1 MNAYHRSALL
11 TIAVFLPLVAA
22 ASGAQSRVSYRET
35 AVADGGV
42 ISGVVRFDGPRPTA
56 EQLTATTKEPVC
68 HRDPIFS
75 EKLVVSDTNTIKWAV
90 VSIKGITEG
99 KPFPDDDGKGHA
111 GPMLDQAGCVYRP
124 HVVVV
129 PRGKPLR
136 ILNSDG
142 VLHNVHTWPRKNRP
156 KNIAMPGM
164 IKETKLRF
172 RRPERVR
179 TTCDIHTW
187 MEAWIIVS
195 AHPYYAVTDEKGEFK
210 LTDVPPGTYT
220 LELWHETLGT
230 VGKTVTVRS
239 KAETRVEFTLS
250 ASR

>member
-1 MNAYHRSALL
+1 MNAYRRSALL

-22 ASGAQSRVSYRET
+22 ASGPQSRARYREN

-56 EQLTATTKEPVC
+56 EQLTVATKEQVC

-75 EKLVVSDTNTIKWAV
+75 EKLVVSDKNTIKWAV
-90 VSIKGITEG
+90 VSIKGMTEG
-99 KPFPDDDGKGHA
+99 KPFPDDDGKG
-111 GPMLDQAGCVYRP
+111 PTLDQTGCVYRP

-142 VLHNVHTWPRKNRP
+142 VLHNVHTRPRKNRP

-172 RRPERVR
+172 RRPARVR

-210 LTDVPPGTYT
+210 LTDVPPGTST
-220 LELWHETLGT
+220 LELWHEPLGT
-230 VGKTVTVRS
+230 VDKTVTVKS

-250 ASR
+250 ASH